1 MFETETTNTTS
12 VGGKILA
19 SNSDSQLRRCIAG
32 FICMMASLAY
42 LTMATG
48 HGYITRCCDG
58 RSFYYARYIDWMFT
72 TPLMLYELHTLFETG
87 AVHFRLFNSYSEFLW
102 IFFMDILMIASGLIG
117 SLVCGS
123 EKWVFW
129 GFSVLTFIPI
139 LYQLCSWDDSL
150 SESATYKKAMNI
162 TVVTWFFY
170 PIVWIFAE
178 GTGDLSS
185 NGEAIAYTVDTK
197 SHSAR
202 HMEFSGNC
210 LDISPTTGN

>member
-1 MFETETTNTTS
+1 
-12 VGGKILA
+12 
-19 SNSDSQLRRCIAG
+19 
-32 FICMMASLAY
+32 
-42 LTMATG
+42 
-48 HGYITRCCDG
+48 
-58 RSFYYARYIDWMFT
+58 
-72 TPLMLYELHTLFETG
+72 
-87 AVHFRLFNSYSEFLW
+87 
-102 IFFMDILMIASGLIG
+102 MDILMIASGLIG

-185 NGEAIAYTVDTK
+185 NGEAIAYTADTK
-197 SHSAR
+197 SHSATWNFL
-202 HMEFSGNC
+202 EIVWI
-210 LDISPTTGN
+210 LAQLPAISRYQIHNQTNLNLN